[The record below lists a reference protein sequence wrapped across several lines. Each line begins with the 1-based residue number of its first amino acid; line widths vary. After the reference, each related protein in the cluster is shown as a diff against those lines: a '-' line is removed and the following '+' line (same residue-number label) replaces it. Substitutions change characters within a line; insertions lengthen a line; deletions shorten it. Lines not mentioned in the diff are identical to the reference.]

1 MGEAL
6 PIIFH
11 LFRKIKVALAEVGKA
26 PDSLDLFAR
35 WGIPEIRKHSPLWM
49 CVYVCV
55 CVSSSDKTQILYV
68 HKILVFSMLTT
79 LLSLSCCF
87 HVVGGNREFGL
98 ISDFCLIYLF

>member
-35 WGIPEIRKHSPLWM
+35 WGIPETRKHSPLWM
-49 CVYVCV
+49 CVCPAVTRQRFYMYI
-55 CVSSSDKTQILYV
+55 K
-68 HKILVFSMLTT
+68 
-79 LLSLSCCF
+79 SLSFPC
-87 HVVGGNREFGL
+87 
-98 ISDFCLIYLF
+98 

>member
-35 WGIPEIRKHSPLWM
+35 
-49 CVYVCV
+49 
-55 CVSSSDKTQILYV
+55 
-68 HKILVFSMLTT
+68 
-79 LLSLSCCF
+79 
-87 HVVGGNREFGL
+87 
-98 ISDFCLIYLF
+98 